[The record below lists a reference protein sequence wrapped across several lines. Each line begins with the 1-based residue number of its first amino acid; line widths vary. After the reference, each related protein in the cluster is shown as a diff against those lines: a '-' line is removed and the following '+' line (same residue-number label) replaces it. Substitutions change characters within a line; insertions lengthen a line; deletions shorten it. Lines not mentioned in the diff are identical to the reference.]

1 MQAEPITPEPLR
13 EQAYA
18 SFTRKLLEQDIAPGQ
33 FVSQR
38 ELVEIT
44 GMPLGAIREMI
55 PRLEAD
61 GLIKTVPKRGLQVAH
76 VDLDLIRNAFQLRQ
90 MLEREAVIS
99 FCKTASDAEIKYIKK
114 DHLDVAQQ
122 AHQGV
127 TPALLD
133 HAQRMDWAFH
143 DRMIDALGNTL
154 ISGIYRVNSIKVRLI
169 RQSDTRMLPELVST
183 VMKEHLKI
191 IDALILRKAV
201 AAADALEYH
210 INSAKRR
217 ALGM

>member
-1 MQAEPITPEPLR
+1 MQPEPAQTGSLR
-13 EQAYA
+13 ERAYA
-18 SFTRKLLEQDIAPGQ
+18 SFTQSLLAQDIAPGQ

-76 VDLDLIRNAFQLRQ
+76 VDLNLIRNAFQLRQ
-90 MLEREAVIS
+90 MLEREAVIN
-99 FCKTASDAEIKYIKK
+99 FCRVASDSEIAAIKA
-114 DHLDVAQQ
+114 DHDDVREQ
-122 AHQGV
+122 AKLGV
-127 TPALLD
+127 TPKLLD

-143 DRMIDALGNTL
+143 DRMIDALENTL
-154 ISGIYRVNSIKVRLI
+154 IFDIYRVNSIKVRLI
-169 RQSDTRMLPELVST
+169 RQNNTRMLPELVIA
-183 VMKEHLKI
+183 VMDEHKGI
-191 IDALILRKAV
+191 IDALSTRDT
-201 AAADALEYH
+201 AAATSAIEAH

-217 ALGM
+217 ALEV

>member
-1 MQAEPITPEPLR
+1 MLAEPISPEPLR

-44 GMPLGAIREMI
+44 GMPLGAIREII

-61 GLIKTVPKRGLQVAH
+61 GLIKTVPQRGLQVAH

-90 MLEREAVIS
+90 MLEREAVMN
-99 FCKTASDAEIKYIKK
+99 FCATAPEAEIRRIKQ
-114 DHLDVAQQ
+114 DHLEVATQ
-122 AHQGV
+122 ARHGV

-133 HAQRMDWAFH
+133 RAQRMDWAFH

-154 ISGIYRVNSIKVRLI
+154 ISGIYRINSIKVRLI
-169 RQSDTRMLPELVST
+169 RLTDTRILPELMT
-183 VMKEHLKI
+183 DVMKEHMNI
-191 IDALILRKAV
+191 IDALARRNAE
-201 AAADALEYH
+201 AAAGALEDH

-217 ALGM
+217 ALGI

>member
-1 MQAEPITPEPLR
+1 MQADALPPKPLR

-18 SFTRKLLEQDIAPGQ
+18 NFTYKLLAEDIAPGQ

-38 ELVEIT
+38 ELVKIT

-76 VDLDLIRNAFQLRQ
+76 VDIDLIRNAFQLRQ
-90 MLEREAVIS
+90 MLEREAVIN
-99 FCKTASDAEIKYIKK
+99 FCKTAPRAEISQIKS
-114 DHLDVAQQ
+114 DHMDVAEQ
-122 AHQGV
+122 AEHGV
-127 TPALLD
+127 SPALLER
-133 HAQRMDWAFH
+133 AQHIDWALH

-169 RQSDTRMLPELVST
+169 RQSNTRMLPELVPT
-183 VMKEHLKI
+183 VMKEHLEI
-191 IDALILRKAV
+191 INALSLGDV
-201 AAADALEYH
+201 AAAANALEVH
-210 INSAKRR
+210 INSAKHR
-217 ALGM
+217 ALGV